1 MEFNENKI
9 SIIDGLLKKEGKYCL
24 FISNRVE
31 YLNIVNYFDKLSE
44 RFCFWSIESIKKFN
58 NAENAVLVA
67 YLQFLPLNPF
77 SENPLSN
84 LKDKKNILFLISID
98 EYKLRQS
105 YLSQFSVRFLN
116 TVDHNNSLFVVTSQR
131 SGSTMLSE
139 QISSSQLL
147 GYPIELVHLLISNYQ
162 YYKLCDQEV
171 LLKSLIERSISIN
184 GLFSTKIMVNEIS
197 QFRKL
202 YPTIYDYFTRDL
214 SRSFFIFLKRSNLIE
229 QSFSYYHA
237 IESNIWHSTQL
248 IGSTINP
255 RFKVHGDKKVSPK
268 KITYNHA
275 KIIKNISYFK
285 RCRIM
290 LQLIEESVS
299 NKISLKYENITK
311 NTSWISNVLSYFDMP
326 VNNEIAFKTTFSRTF
341 RLRKLSWKILYY
353 FYEYTAFRRS

>member
-1 MEFNENKI
+1 MEFNENKV
-9 SIIDGLLKKEGKYCL
+9 SIIEGLLSKKGKYCI
-24 FISNRVE
+24 FISNRIE
-31 YLNIVNYFDKLSE
+31 YLNIVNYFDKSSE
-44 RFCFWSIESIKKFN
+44 KFCFWSIVSIKKFN
-58 NAENAVLVA
+58 KAENAVLVA

-77 SENPLSN
+77 SENPLSY

-98 EYKLRQS
+98 EFKLRQS

-116 TVDHNNSLFVVTSQR
+116 TVTHNNSLFIITSQR

-139 QISSSQLL
+139 QISSTQLL
-147 GYPIELVHLLISNYQ
+147 GHPIELVHLLISNYQ
-162 YYKLCDQEV
+162 YYKLCNQED
-171 LLKSLIERSISIN
+171 LLKSLIERSITIN

-202 YPTIYDYFTRDL
+202 YPIIYDYFLHDL

-255 RFKVHGDKKVSPK
+255 RFKVHEDKKLSPK

-275 KIIKNISYFK
+275 KIKKNISYFK
-285 RCRIM
+285 RCRTM
-290 LQLIEESVS
+290 LRLIEKSVS
-299 NKISLKYENITK
+299 NNISLKYENITK
-311 NTSWISNVLSYFDMP
+311 KYELDFKC
-326 VNNEIAFKTTFSRTF
+326 AFLF
-341 RLRKLSWKILYY
+341 
-353 FYEYTAFRRS
+353 

>member
-1 MEFNENKI
+1 MEFNENKVT
-9 SIIDGLLKKEGKYCL
+9 IIERLLKKKGKYCM

-31 YLNIVNYFDKLSE
+31 YLNIVSCFDKSSE

-58 NAENAVLVA
+58 DAENAVLVA

-98 EYKLRQS
+98 EFKLRQS
-105 YLSQFSVRFLN
+105 YLFQFSVRFLN
-116 TVDHNNSLFVVTSQR
+116 TVVHNNSLFIITSQR

-147 GYPIELVHLLISNYQ
+147 GHPIELVHLLISNYQ
-162 YYKLCDQEV
+162 CYKLCDHEV
-171 LLKSLIERSISIN
+171 LLKSLIERSITIN

-202 YPTIYDYFTRDL
+202 YPVIYDYFIGDL
-214 SRSFFIFLKRSNLIE
+214 NRSFCIFLERRNLIE

-237 IESNIWHSTQL
+237 IESNIWHSSQL

-255 RFKVHGDKKVSPK
+255 RFKIHDDKKVSPVM
-268 KITYNHA
+268 ITYNHT
-275 KIIKNISYFK
+275 KIKKNISYFMK
-285 RCRIM
+285 CRIM
-290 LQLIEESVS
+290 LRLIEESVS
-299 NKISLKYENITK
+299 NKITLKYEDIIK
-311 NTSWISNVLSYFDMP
+311 DTSWISNVLSFFDIP
-326 VNNEIAFKTTFSRTF
+326 VNNEIVLKTTFSRTF